1 MAVVVRELVLFSS
14 LALLLCSARGAKD
27 QERDLMV
34 GQLKNVFKLTGG
46 ERQVDY
52 YDYDFGSCT
61 EDQLND
67 FLINYPS
74 SCLDV
79 LSDLYD
85 YTSDPNYEG
94 LCTPKCVDPLIE
106 FFLQCNFTVEGE
118 GLKAVCGRNEYGI
131 LCFQE
136 IDDHQDEIET
146 AQQLCYDERDNVN
159 QTCSGECSSALRTM
173 MNDFG
178 CCVENIFNTTNALG
192 QEAGFQDLSAYALWN
207 NCGLDTESLTFCLYE
222 TVTVGLSPAAI
233 FGEGTFS
240 EAEFETISNYPHKCL
255 DVLDEVIEADYD
267 KPRLS
272 IDYETLCSSAC
283 IDPLLQ
289 FYTDECAT
297 CSSHIVGVMAMCGKN
312 GNEEFCIETLHDHY
326 NEIDAAETYCHDR
339 ATSGQCSSDCRQALQ
354 SLKLDFD
361 CCLTNFFS
369 DLSLA
374 EAEGY
379 TNLSDSYLWAQCSLK
394 SPGDCLYRS
403 PTSGLSSGAIAGIVV
418 GALMLIILLVML
430 IVLVAVFGLK
440 RSSPRPVRYSVQADK
455 DYEDEEPLT

>member
-1 MAVVVRELVLFSS
+1 
-14 LALLLCSARGAKD
+14 
-27 QERDLMV
+27 MV

-52 YDYDFGSCT
+52 YDYQGYFGSCT
-61 EDQLND
+61 EEQFND
-67 FLINYPS
+67 FLRNYPP
-74 SCLDV
+74 SCIDV
-79 LSDLYD
+79 LYDLYD

-94 LCTPKCVDPLIE
+94 LCTPTCVDPLIE

-131 LCFQE
+131 LCIQE

-146 AQQLCYDERDNVN
+146 AQQLCYDKRDNVN
-159 QTCSGECSSALRTM
+159 QTCSGECSNALRTM

-267 KPRLS
+267 KPKLS

-379 TNLSDSYLWAQCSLK
+379 ENLSDSYLWAQCSLEP
-394 SPGDCLYRS
+394 SGDCLYKS
-403 PTSGLSSGAIAGIVV
+403 DATPAPATPAPATTSGPGSLSGGAIAGIVV
-418 GALMLIILLVML
+418 GALVLIGLVLMT
-430 IVLVAVFGLK
+430 IALVVFGIVMVS
-440 RSSPRPVRYSVQADK
+440 RSSSFRPGHRYSLQVNK
-455 DYEDEEPLT
+455 DDDDDEPLT